1 MGNSGNSL
9 KSCFVC
15 RTNRLNYAL
24 DPFHVSRTMQHR
36 ETEERKTMK
45 KTKPNEIS
53 THAERHMKHPFFF
66 LLCGFCHI
74 RNETMIFN
82 GEHTPNKNYSAS
94 AWASKANSTQRQWLI
109 FSAQKMGGNRDEKKS
124 KKNSRRRLENAC
136 LHKCNFVAIDELCAV
151 CSQPTARKKSVR
163 TQNHIKQLVVG
174 G

>member
-1 MGNSGNSL
+1 
-9 KSCFVC
+9 
-15 RTNRLNYAL
+15 
-24 DPFHVSRTMQHR
+24 
-36 ETEERKTMK
+36 
-45 KTKPNEIS
+45 
-53 THAERHMKHPFFF
+53 
-66 LLCGFCHI
+66 
-74 RNETMIFN
+74 MIFN

-163 TQNHIKQLVVG
+163 IQNHIKQLVVG